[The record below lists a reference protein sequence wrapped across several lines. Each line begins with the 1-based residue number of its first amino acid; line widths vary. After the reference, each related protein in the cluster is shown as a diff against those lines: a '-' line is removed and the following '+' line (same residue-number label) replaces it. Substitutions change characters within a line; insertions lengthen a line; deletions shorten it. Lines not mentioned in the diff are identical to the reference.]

1 MLERRVRTAKYLV
14 FRTRENP
21 WKQRETGGRESLSCG
36 GFRVLHLRPL
46 GQLSVYVIP
55 HFFQKLLERTDGKNN
70 KIFNFRTGENP
81 VFMGFLSGA
90 NSQLYKKFRVS
101 HLRPLGQLSI
111 YLKCNP
117 CSGRMQEKHA
127 RTIWNCEIRT
137 RAKPCAADI
146 FSGRNGRSFQKF
158 RVNPVM
164 TASIRFHIRLKYGK
178 TRFAHTILSVL
189 REKVKRFLA
198 KRLTYTGQCGYNNC
212 VLWCLDILFSHG

>member
-1 MLERRVRTAKYLV
+1 MTTSIPLRVFIFTSALKNTSEKGENWWRELRDIHFSMIAEKPRKIKV
-14 FRTRENP
+14 F
-21 WKQRETGGRESLSCG
+21 QRWASKKVIR
-36 GFRVLHLRPL
+36 FRVLHLRPL

-101 HLRPLGQLSI
+101 
-111 YLKCNP
+111 
-117 CSGRMQEKHA
+117 
-127 RTIWNCEIRT
+127 
-137 RAKPCAADI
+137 
-146 FSGRNGRSFQKF
+146 
-158 RVNPVM
+158 PVM
-164 TASIRFHIRLKYGK
+164 TASIRFHIRLKHGK

-189 REKVKRFLA
+189 KEKVKRFLA

-212 VLWCLDILFSHG
+212 VLWCLDLLFSHG